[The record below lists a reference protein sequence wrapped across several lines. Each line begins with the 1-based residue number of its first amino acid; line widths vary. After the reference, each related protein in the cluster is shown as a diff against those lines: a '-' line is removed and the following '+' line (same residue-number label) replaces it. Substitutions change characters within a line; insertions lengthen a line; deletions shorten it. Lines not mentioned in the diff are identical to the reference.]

1 MTKMEHP
8 IGKIAKKPQN
18 YKYCNQCGK
27 INKKENKRCHD
38 CGHRKFNGMEN
49 EYGRHLLL
57 DWEKEPDYL
66 MEV

>member
-1 MTKMEHP
+1 MRHP
-8 IGKIAKKPQN
+8 IEKIAKKPQS

-27 INKKENKRCHD
+27 INQKENRRCHG
-38 CGHRKFNGMEN
+38 CGEKNFNGMDN
-49 EYGRHLLL
+49 QYGRCLLL